1 MYLELR
7 AIERIILLES
17 QNIRDTPTI
26 NEHVYFCPV
35 SLGFYCY
42 CSVQFSCS
50 VVSDSLWPHGL
61 KHAKLPCPS
70 PTPEACPNSCSLSGR
85 CHLILSSVIP
95 FSSRLQSFQASGSF
109 TMSQFFTSLGQS
121 IRVSASAS
129 VLSMNIQDW
138 FPLCWLVGSLCSPKN
153 FQESSPTLQFKTI
166 NSSVPSFLYSP
177 TLTSIHEYWK
187 SRIFE

>member
-1 MYLELR
+1 M
-7 AIERIILLES
+7 
-17 QNIRDTPTI
+17 
-26 NEHVYFCPV
+26 

-70 PTPEACPNSCSLSGR
+70 PTPGACSNSCSLSGR
-85 CHLILSSVIP
+85 CHLILSSVIS

-138 FPLCWLVGSLCSPKN
+138 FPLCWLVGSLCSPRN
-153 FQESSPTLQFKTI
+153 FQESSPTLQFKDI
-166 NSSVPSFLYSP
+166 NSSVLSFPYIP
-177 TLTSIHEYWK
+177 TRTYIHEYWK
-187 SRIFE
+187 SHIFE